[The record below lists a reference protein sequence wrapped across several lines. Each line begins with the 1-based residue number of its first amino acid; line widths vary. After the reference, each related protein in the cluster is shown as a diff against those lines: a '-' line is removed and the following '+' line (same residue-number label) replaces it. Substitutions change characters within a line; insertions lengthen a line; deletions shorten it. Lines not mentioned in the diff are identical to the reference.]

1 MVDLA
6 PRRTNTSMRE
16 IESVGRAGRAR
27 SKQASSVISQAT
39 NHAQNQ
45 LNESGSIRTTIN
57 NQVSKAKETTV
68 NYARQNIPRAIGN
81 TTLLGSI
88 PRIAGIATIGYA
100 VYRSL
105 INGSEKADMFT
116 KNNTADNVLG
126 LLENNATLTSRDHGL
141 NKFKSGYTK
150 WALDNQAKIVQPLNQ
165 AKNYAVGVGQEL
177 LSSVIPIGLG
187 LVAIFNYKNTKQ
199 TMKNILNQDV
209 QRHAPQF
216 FAQAATALIGV
227 GLIKTLVYD
236 VMGIGKSK
244 DIKG

>member
-6 PRRTNTSMRE
+6 PGRTKTSMRE
-16 IESVGRAGRAR
+16 LETVGRIGRTR
-27 SKQASSVISQAT
+27 RNQASSVISQAA
-39 NHAQNQ
+39 NQAQNQ
-45 LNESGSIRTTIN
+45 LNESGNIRTTIN
-57 NQVSKAKETTV
+57 NQASKAKETTV
-68 NYARQNIPRAIGN
+68 KYAQNIPRAIGN

-88 PRIAGIATIGYA
+88 PRIAGISAIGYA

-150 WALDNQAKIVQPLNQ
+150 WALDNQARIVQPFNQ
-165 AKNYAVGVGQEL
+165 AKNYVVGVGQEL
-177 LSSVIPIGLG
+177 LSSVVPIGLG
-187 LVAIFNYKNTKQ
+187 LVALFNYKNTKQ

-216 FAQAATALIGV
+216 FAQAATALLGI